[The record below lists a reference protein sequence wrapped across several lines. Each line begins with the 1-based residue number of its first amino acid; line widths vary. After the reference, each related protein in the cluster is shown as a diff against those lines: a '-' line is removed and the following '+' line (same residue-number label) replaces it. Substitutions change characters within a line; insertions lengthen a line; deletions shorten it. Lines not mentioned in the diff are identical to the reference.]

1 MAASV
6 SELDGLLSDIYDA
19 VATARVFDDVELT
32 VESIA
37 RITLLANKTNFGG
50 LLWREKLGVM
60 AVIGQCGT
68 CEPRMHPVCLP
79 PRSLP
84 CSVCVSFVGVEGW
97 GCLWGVGGR
106 LCLCATRRVPPSL
119 FWDSLP
125 PRPSRVQCSHVHV
138 GQPT

>member
-50 LLWREKLGVM
+50 LLGARNWE
-60 AVIGQCGT
+60 
-68 CEPRMHPVCLP
+68 
-79 PRSLP
+79 
-84 CSVCVSFVGVEGW
+84 
-97 GCLWGVGGR
+97 
-106 LCLCATRRVPPSL
+106 
-119 FWDSLP
+119 
-125 PRPSRVQCSHVHV
+125 
-138 GQPT
+138 